1 MAKACPILASPA
13 PLRQQQGIAVM
24 LLVLLLTMAGLAAFL
39 TYFKHEDIQGL
50 KSTKT
55 SEALGMAKQALLA
68 DAVSRSIIDP
78 TTEELILDP
87 TTKLPLLAKPYLS
100 NPDMK
105 TLPEGTESGNSG
117 SEDFSLI
124 GKLPWRSLGIVPQR
138 DGDENCLWYVVSG
151 RFKKS
156 PPTKDT
162 INWDTPGQIDLRDA
176 NGNLIATNLAA
187 LVIAPGKPLAG
198 QDRSQLS
205 ASQTQCG
212 GNYDARNY
220 LDSYD
225 TGNALAG
232 VVNYFAADSLH
243 RIAPDTLNKSFVIAN
258 NNFYNDQIVSL
269 SVEELFRSY
278 TRRNAFAAQV
288 NKLLD
293 TLIASAATV
302 TIAGS
307 KGTAGLDCTTS
318 FTDVNYEN
326 FCKDW
331 KEMLLLTQLTP
342 ASTITINGVI
352 TSSTCNRVLIFG
364 GQRAAGQVRLTA
376 ADKANPLNYLEGVNA
391 AHYNPTATVLD
402 SPADFTGISTF
413 NYRTPAADVM
423 RCI

>member
-1 MAKACPILASPA
+1 MAKACPIPASPA

-24 LLVLLLTMAGLAAFL
+24 LLVLLLTMAGLTAFL
-39 TYFKHEDIQGL
+39 TYFKQEDIQGL

-55 SEALGMAKQALLA
+55 SEALGITKQALLA
-68 DAVSRSIIDP
+68 DAVRETDVRI
-78 TTEELILDP
+78 
-87 TTKLPLLAKPYLS
+87 KLHLP
-100 NPDMK
+100 NPDMR
-105 TLPEGTESGNSG
+105 TTATAHEGDETG
-117 SEDFSLI
+117 SIGTTDFTLI
-124 GKLPWRSLGIVPQR
+124 GKLPWRSLGILPQR

-151 RFKKS
+151 RFKHS
-156 PPTKDT
+156 PATSDP
-162 INWDTPGQIDLRDA
+162 INWDTLGQIDLRDA
-176 NGNLIATNLAA
+176 NGNLIASNLAA

-205 ASQTQCG
+205 ASLTQCG

-225 TGNALAG
+225 AGNAQAG

-258 NNFYNDQIVSL
+258 NNFYNDRIISL

-278 TRRNAFAAQV
+278 SRRSGFAAQV

-307 KGTAGLDCTTS
+307 KGTSGLVCATS
-318 FTDVNYEN
+318 FPDVNDSR
-326 FCKDW
+326 FCNDW

-342 ASTITINGVI
+342 ASTITIDGVV
-352 TSSTCNRVLIFG
+352 TSSPCNRVLIFG
-364 GQRAAGQVRLTA
+364 GQRAAGQIRLTA

>member
-39 TYFKHEDIQGL
+39 TYFKQEDIQGL
-50 KSTKT
+50 KSAKT
-55 SEALGMAKQALLA
+55 SEALGIAKQALLA
-68 DAVSRSIIDP
+68 DAVRETDVRI
-78 TTEELILDP
+78 
-87 TTKLPLLAKPYLS
+87 KLHLP
-100 NPDMK
+100 NPDMN
-105 TLPEGTESGNSG
+105 TLAEGDEAG
-117 SEDFSLI
+117 SVLSDKKDFTLI

-138 DGDENCLWYVVSG
+138 DGDGNCLWYVVSG
-151 RFKKS
+151 RFKNS
-156 PPTKDT
+156 PATSDP
-162 INWDTPGQIDLRDA
+162 INWDTLGQIDLRDA
-176 NGNLIATNLAA
+176 NGNLIASNLAA

-205 ASQTQCG
+205 SSQTQCG

-225 TGNALAG
+225 TGNAQAG

-258 NNFYNDQIVSL
+258 NNFYNDQIISL

-278 TRRNAFAAQV
+278 TRRIAFTTQV
-288 NKLLD
+288 NTLLEGFKAKA
-293 TLIASAATV
+293 ASEA
-302 TIAGS
+302 IAGS
-307 KGTAGLDCTTS
+307 KGTAGLDCATS
-318 FTDVNYEN
+318 FPDENDEN

-342 ASTITINGVI
+342 ASTITIDGVV
-352 TSSTCNRVLIFG
+352 TGSPCNRVLIFG
-364 GQRAAGQVRLTA
+364 GQRAAGQIRLTA

-391 AHYNPTATVLD
+391 AHYNPTASVLD